1 MRGIHGPRE
10 GAVLQHP
17 VGKGNH
23 LEIEIKSFLQL
34 MKEAGTLVL
43 YSTRHSFLIIA
54 FSPA

>member
-23 LEIEIKSFLQL
+23 LEIKIKSFPQL
-34 MKEAGTLVL
+34 MKEEAGTL
-43 YSTRHSFLIIA
+43 I
-54 FSPA
+54 P